1 MSKSDPGASPLLRS
15 QAYID
20 GAWTGEATA
29 PVIDKAT
36 GEVITRVPDM
46 GAPHARAAIEA
57 AHRALPPWSKK
68 LARERSIILRRWY
81 ELIVAHADEL
91 ALILTREQ
99 GKPLAEA
106 KGEILYG
113 AAFVEFYAEEA
124 KRIYG
129 ETIPSPKAD
138 ARIVIIKQPIGV
150 VAAITPWNFPNAMIT
165 RKVTPA
171 LAAGCTAVVKPAE
184 DTPLSALALA
194 ALAEE
199 AGIPKGV
206 FNVVTTANPAAV
218 GEELTTSALVR
229 MVTFTGSTE
238 VGKLLMRQAAST
250 VKRVGLELGGNAPF
264 IVFDD
269 ADLDKA
275 VAGAVA
281 SKYRNAGQTC
291 VCANRLFVQ
300 KGIYEAFAQKLAAE
314 VGKLKVGAGTEPG
327 VTQGPLIN
335 TDAIEKVEA
344 HVADAVAKG
353 ARVAL
358 GGKRHALGGTFFE
371 PTILTHVTPD
381 MRVAR
386 EETFG
391 PVAPLFMFE
400 TEDDVIRLANST
412 QYGLAAYFYARDI
425 GRVWRVAEALEFG
438 MVGINEGVISTEL
451 APFGGVKESG
461 LGREGSHH
469 GIEEF
474 LEIKYLMMG
483 GL

>member
-1 MSKSDPGASPLLRS
+1 
-15 QAYID
+15 
-20 GAWTGEATA
+20 
-29 PVIDKAT
+29 
-36 GEVITRVPDM
+36 
-46 GAPHARAAIEA
+46 
-57 AHRALPPWSKK
+57 
-68 LARERSIILRRWY
+68 
-81 ELIVAHADEL
+81 
-91 ALILTREQ
+91 
-99 GKPLAEA
+99 
-106 KGEILYG
+106 
-113 AAFVEFYAEEA
+113 
-124 KRIYG
+124 
-129 ETIPSPKAD
+129 
-138 ARIVIIKQPIGV
+138 
-150 VAAITPWNFPNAMIT
+150 
-165 RKVTPA
+165 
-171 LAAGCTAVVKPAE
+171 
-184 DTPLSALALA
+184 
-194 ALAEE
+194 
-199 AGIPKGV
+199 
-206 FNVVTTANPAAV
+206 
-218 GEELTTSALVR
+218 
-229 MVTFTGSTE
+229 
-238 VGKLLMRQAAST
+238 
-250 VKRVGLELGGNAPF
+250 
-264 IVFDD
+264 
-269 ADLDKA
+269 
-275 VAGAVA
+275 
-281 SKYRNAGQTC
+281 
-291 VCANRLFVQ
+291 VQ